1 MDLEILDKMKIEYMD
16 AFEYLFSSGFKR
28 LNRSL
33 KIKLAA
39 IKYCKNFMREDK
51 QG

>member
-1 MDLEILDKMKIEYMD
+1 MLDRMKIEYID
-16 AFEYLFSSGFKR
+16 AFEFLFGSGFKR

-51 QG
+51 HG